1 MNRRRIDLAEIATQ
15 AMIDQGLQPRLP
27 RDAAAELER
36 ITEPRPTAGDGARD
50 LRELPWISIDN
61 DDSRDLD
68 QLSTAELVPGKG
80 TRILVAI
87 ADVDSLVPKA
97 SALDRHAFA
106 NTTSVYT
113 PARIFPML
121 PEKLSTDLTSLNP
134 GEDRLAVVVEL
145 IVGEDGEIEGES
157 VFRALV
163 HNHAKLVY
171 ESVAAWLEGKS
182 GAPEEVERFAP
193 AAEQLRIQDAGAQ
206 KLKRLR
212 QQEGALDFETIE
224 AKAEMFEGDVVAV
237 RRREQTRAHEIIE
250 DFMIAANGVTARFLQ
265 KKRFPSIRRVVRSP
279 ERWERIVQLAGEHGA
294 KLPGSPDSEA
304 LEQFLLLQKKKDP
317 ITFPDVSL
325 SIIKLMG
332 RGEYVAQKPDSEPI
346 GHFGLAVRD
355 YTHSTAPNRRYPDLV
370 TQRLLKSA
378 MDGERSPYDFDELT
392 AVAEHCAR
400 QENAANKVERLTI
413 KAAAAILLAP
423 RVGDRFG
430 GIVTGASAKGTW
442 VRIFDPP
449 VEGKVVHGERGLD
462 VGDRVNVKLVGVD
475 PERGFIDF
483 ARA

>member
-36 ITEPRPTAGDGARD
+36 MTEPRPTASDGARD

-80 TRILVAI
+80 TRIFVAI

-193 AAEQLRIQDAGAQ
+193 AAEQLRIQDAAAQ

-332 RGEYVAQKPDSEPI
+332 RGEYVAQMPDSEPI

-378 MDGERSPYDFDELT
+378 MNGERSPYDFDELT

-413 KAAAAILLAP
+413 KAAAAIHLAP